1 MRGSD
6 RSKSSM
12 RLRANLTALKLLD
25 DIGVVFVVVV
35 VVVVDDDVDIA
46 FATPSSACYYA
57 STTITST
64 HPSFHSQSHRFTRT
78 SFITADSY
86 HSFVAV
92 IIIRL

>member
-35 VVVVDDDVDIA
+35 VVVG
-46 FATPSSACYYA
+46 SKY
-57 STTITST
+57 
-64 HPSFHSQSHRFTRT
+64 
-78 SFITADSY
+78 DSR
-86 HSFVAV
+86 VK
-92 IIIRL
+92 IL

>member
-57 STTITST
+57 
-64 HPSFHSQSHRFTRT
+64 
-78 SFITADSY
+78 
-86 HSFVAV
+86 
-92 IIIRL
+92 